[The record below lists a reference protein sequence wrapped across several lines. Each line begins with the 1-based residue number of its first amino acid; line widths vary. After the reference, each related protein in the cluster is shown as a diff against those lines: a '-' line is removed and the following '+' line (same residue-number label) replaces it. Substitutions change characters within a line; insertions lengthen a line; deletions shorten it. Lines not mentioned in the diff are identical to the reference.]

1 MVDRK
6 HIESVLKVNGVPPSA
21 PDEVIR
27 SVLLS
32 ARYDKDEVDAA
43 IMILRQNTKTNE
55 TRVDGLH
62 KVFRSNDA
70 LSAAEIS
77 VLLGVDV
84 NLDTITNLRQKQKS
98 HAKVQNIVII
108 ILSIL
113 LGVAGLLFYMYVYQ
127 VGIFYPDTTVT

>member
-1 MVDRK
+1 MVDRS
-6 HIESVLKVNGVPPSA
+6 HIESILKVNGVPPSA

-43 IMILRQNTKTNE
+43 IMILRQNTKTKE

-77 VLLGVDV
+77 ALLGVEV
-84 NLDTITNLRQKQKS
+84 NLDTITNLRKKQKS
-98 HAKVQNIVII
+98 YSRAQSTIII

-113 LGVAGLLFYMYVYQ
+113 LGVAGLIFYMYVYQ
-127 VGIFYPDTTVT
+127 VGVFYPGLSVV